1 MSLEKLMSRS
11 WKGTPRV
18 AWLGALVAL
27 SLAAGCSDDKNPA
40 APSTTNTVG
49 SVTLVASSTSLPV
62 QGGEVE
68 ITVTVSTTGG
78 TRLANQSVTFTA
90 SKGTLS
96 PATATTD
103 ASGQAKVKL
112 TTTETA
118 TVKATVSGVA
128 SSDLSISVRGPVTIS
143 TTLNPAE
150 PQAGQVVTITVV
162 AKRGDADVTGALFL
176 NYGNGEGL
184 EAGTINGTR
193 QIQYTYKNEGSFNL
207 TSAVREADSSETRHT
222 VRVTV
227 RQAPGLVNP
236 GTGGDDI
243 NAKDVNWFADC
254 DVSDWPIEE
263 KVISV
268 DIGANEICVDYTGRG
283 TKATFDIGIPVDG
296 TLWVFA
302 QFGGRWYGATWDHLR
317 PGAFCKAE
325 SAESLG
331 SDQIRVPPMDA
342 SWVPRRGDKI
352 GFMVSGGL
360 ARRECAPERNTRWR
374 TNISLITWP

>member
-1 MSLEKLMSRS
+1 MFLGDRMTVVRRHASRYFL
-11 WKGTPRV
+11 
-18 AWLGALVAL
+18 LGAVAL
-27 SLAAGCSDDKNPA
+27 LSVSAGCSDDKNPA
-40 APSTTNTVG
+40 APTTTNTVG
-49 SVTLVASSTSLPV
+49 SVTLTASSTSLPV

-78 TRLANQSVTFTA
+78 TRLANQSVTVTA

-103 ASGQAKVKL
+103 ANGQAKVKL

-118 TVKATVSGVA
+118 TIRANVSGVA
-128 SSDLSISVRGPVTIS
+128 SSDLSVSVRSAVTIT

-150 PQAGQVVTITVV
+150 PVATQPVTISVV
-162 AKRGDADVTGALFL
+162 AKRGDADVTGVLFL
-176 NYGNGEGL
+176 NYGNGQGL
-184 EAGTINGTR
+184 EAGTINGSR
-193 QIQYTYKNEGSFNL
+193 QVQYTYPGQGGFNL
-207 TSAVREADSSETRHT
+207 TVSVQESDGSQTRDTLRVNVRE
-222 VRVTV
+222 
-227 RQAPGLVNP
+227 APGLVNP

-243 NAKDVNWFADC
+243 NAKQVRWFADC

-263 KVISV
+263 KVKSV

-302 QFGGRWYGATWDHLR
+302 QFGGVWYGATWDHLR

-331 SDQIRVPPMDA
+331 SDQIRIPPMDS

-374 TNISLITWP
+374 TNIALITWP